1 MARDLINHAYVMQP
15 PLKTS
20 KLWGSESFKCW
31 EGGAPQLHGTEDP
44 VLRTLPDFALYSSSF
59 GSSFLFFVNVS
70 KVLSF
75 TSASC

>member
-1 MARDLINHAYVMQP
+1 MARDLIHHAYVMQP
-15 PLKTS
+15 PLKP

-59 GSSFLFFVNVS
+59 GSSFLFFIKAS
-70 KVLSF
+70 K
-75 TSASC
+75 CK